1 MKIIRCTRQNETVYA
16 ELIGEKVYPIVGKP
30 YEKIEK
36 DGREWALS
44 EVKLLAPAEPTKIV
58 AVGDN
63 YLDHIKEMNDAI
75 PEEPV
80 IFLKPNSAILNPG
93 ETIIYPAR
101 SSRVDYEAELALVIG
116 KKCKNV
122 EEKDADQYI
131 FGYTALND
139 VTARDLQP
147 IDGQWIRAKGFDTFA
162 PFGPCINTEVDPEHT
177 PVQSFLNNEI
187 RQDGNSETMMR
198 GARKILAF
206 VSSVMTLEPGDIISL
221 GTPKGVGPMQKG
233 DKIEIRVGGIGS
245 LINYVG

>member
-1 MKIIRCTRQNETVYA
+1 MKIIRCTKENETVYA
-16 ELIGEKVYPIVGKP
+16 ELIGEKVYPIKGLP
-30 YEKIEK
+30 YENVEQ

-44 EVKLLAPAEPTKIV
+44 EVKLLAPCEPSKIV

-80 IFLKPNSAILNPG
+80 IFLKPPSAILNPG

-122 EEKDADQYI
+122 EEKDADEYI

-162 PFGPCINTEVDPEHT
+162 PFGPCINTEIDPEHT
-177 PVQSFLNNEI
+177 PVQSFLNDEI

-206 VSSVMTLEPGDIISL
+206 VSSVMTLLPGDVISL
-221 GTPKGVGPMQKG
+221 GTPKGVGPMCKG
-233 DKIEIRVGGIGS
+233 DKIEIRVGGVGS